1 MENKLIIVEGLPC
14 IGKSTTSKHIS
25 EFLKQSR
32 KKTIYVDEGTG
43 NHPADY
49 EFHAYIS
56 EKNMTSLQTDLQ
68 EKIKNYAEKALDG
81 FIFPLKQAGDDFEK
95 LISYKIYDFLP
106 WEDEMLVMLNGW
118 KQFMET
124 RDKETT
130 YIFNCCALQNAMC
143 ETMIRFNF
151 SMEKSRDY
159 ISRIFKVVEEMN
171 TLVIYLQCDDVEERI
186 RNISKER
193 DAQWFE
199 SVVDYHCNGDYGKS
213 RNLKGF
219 SGYIKCLEDRQKREL
234 EILNTLSVDKL
245 VIKTP
250 YDDWDAAYEKIHFKL
265 QHTL

>member
-1 MENKLIIVEGLPC
+1 MENKLILVEGLPC
-14 IGKSTTSKHIS
+14 IGKSTTSKLIS

-106 WEDEMLVMLNGW
+106 WEDEMLVMLNGS

-130 YIFNCCALQNAMC
+130 YIFNCCALQIAMC
-143 ETMIRFNF
+143 ETMI
-151 SMEKSRDY
+151 
-159 ISRIFKVVEEMN
+159 
-171 TLVIYLQCDDVEERI
+171 
-186 RNISKER
+186 
-193 DAQWFE
+193 
-199 SVVDYHCNGDYGKS
+199 
-213 RNLKGF
+213 
-219 SGYIKCLEDRQKREL
+219 
-234 EILNTLSVDKL
+234 
-245 VIKTP
+245 
-250 YDDWDAAYEKIHFKL
+250 
-265 QHTL
+265 